1 MNVLV
6 YLVPMALLLGLT
18 GLAAFLWSLRSG
30 QYDDVEGA
38 ALRILDDMGPHAK
51 TAIPAL
57 RAAVRA
63 RQVDE
68 VQALLEKAIRRFESG
83 EGKKLR

>member
-18 GLAAFLWSLRSG
+18 GLVAFLWSLRSG

-38 ALRILDDMGPHAK
+38 ALRILEDDDIERDA
-51 TAIPAL
+51 
-57 RAAVRA
+57 
-63 RQVDE
+63 
-68 VQALLEKAIRRFESG
+68 
-83 EGKKLR
+83 

>member
-18 GLAAFLWSLRSG
+18 GLAAFLWSLSSG

-38 ALRILDDMGPHAK
+38 ALRILDNDDIEAP
-51 TAIPAL
+51 PE
-57 RAAVRA
+57 RPR
-63 RQVDE
+63 
-68 VQALLEKAIRRFESG
+68 
-83 EGKKLR
+83 